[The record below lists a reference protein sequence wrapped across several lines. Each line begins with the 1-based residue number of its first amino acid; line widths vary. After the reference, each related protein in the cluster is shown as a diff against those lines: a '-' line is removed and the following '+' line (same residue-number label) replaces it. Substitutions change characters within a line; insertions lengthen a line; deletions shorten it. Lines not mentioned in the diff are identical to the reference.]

1 MTADPLLIWLGFLT
15 SPAAPKGAM
24 SPMELDGYLTGIGVS
39 PDLLL
44 PSRWLGRI
52 WGENEPTFDG
62 LDQMQTVIA
71 AVMDH
76 YNAIIVAL
84 DAGFKQI
91 EAKKTADY
99 RPLYLAPSGKPNH
112 DVVRTWVR
120 GFGKAMALAPERWS
134 SIAEDERLQ
143 PLLTPFIGFLDVAD
157 PDFEPADN
165 IDELLDEAATTIPR
179 ATIILRKIAQFSTAP
194 AAGRRSKIGRNDPCP
209 CGSGLKYKRCCGAG
223 QASPN

>member
-1 MTADPLLIWLGFLT
+1 MTADPLLTWLGFLT

-24 SPMELDGYLTGIGVS
+24 SPMELDGYLTGIVVS

-44 PSRWLGRI
+44 PSRWLDRI

-76 YNAIIVAL
+76 YNAIIAAL

-112 DVVRTWVR
+112 C
-120 GFGKAMALAPERWS
+120 
-134 SIAEDERLQ
+134 
-143 PLLTPFIGFLDVAD
+143 
-157 PDFEPADN
+157 
-165 IDELLDEAATTIPR
+165 
-179 ATIILRKIAQFSTAP
+179 
-194 AAGRRSKIGRNDPCP
+194 RR
-209 CGSGLKYKRCCGAG
+209 
-223 QASPN
+223 